1 MTEAD
6 ISRLNQMRLSESF
19 DPSMLLGDTPVSRIE
34 PISPMD
40 MQESFGGPLYQMMN
54 PSGRKIV
61 DSLGLRGEGI
71 GGFLEA
77 MALGPSKAKA
87 VGKGIASLPMKEKVM
102 DKVFADDKSLTPA
115 QPSREVIESKLQKVI
130 ENSSFFDPKQ
140 AIGKQTLIEK
150 AKETSP
156 VSAKIIEELAQYVDS
171 PGADHVGDPYF
182 IRKIYE
188 SGSVPRGLDK
198 YSKQFGAEQYSMG
211 MKGGNKYVSDVGT
224 FPNAKSRFYNK
235 AEATSYAA
243 PGTPTTYIGR
253 EDKPF
258 FVDPK
263 NLQTN

>member
-1 MTEAD
+1 MQMTEAD

-140 AIGKQTLIEK
+140 
-150 AKETSP
+150 
-156 VSAKIIEELAQYVDS
+156 
-171 PGADHVGDPYF
+171 
-182 IRKIYE
+182 
-188 SGSVPRGLDK
+188 
-198 YSKQFGAEQYSMG
+198 
-211 MKGGNKYVSDVGT
+211 
-224 FPNAKSRFYNK
+224 
-235 AEATSYAA
+235 
-243 PGTPTTYIGR
+243 
-253 EDKPF
+253 
-258 FVDPK
+258 
-263 NLQTN
+263 TNIN